1 MAEAVEQAVQ
11 NAFNKVAEAF
21 ATVSQT
27 LINFLTEQ
35 GDVFNVSHI
44 QTGIS
49 DEETAEWVI
58 EVGENDS
65 AQIRLSVVGQG
76 KTTVELYENGDYSGG
91 GSNVLVEN
99 LKRSSSKTPS
109 SSWSDS
115 PTVNSDGTKIAED
128 VSGTDGLPSGNGRVS
143 GVSKETKF
151 ILEAGQSYLIRATN
165 QSSSSSDLGLSAEF
179 YEEAP

>member
-1 MAEAVEQAVQ
+1 MSEALEEAIR
-11 NAFNKVAEAF
+11 NAFNKTAKAF
-21 ATVSQT
+21 ATVSQD
-27 LINFLTEQ
+27 LVSFLTEQ

-44 QTGIS
+44 QTGIE
-49 DEETAEWVI
+49 DQGTAEWLI

-76 KTTVELYENGDYSGG
+76 KTAVELYEDGDYGT
-91 GSNVLVEN
+91 GSSNIMVEN

-128 VSGTDGLPSGNGRVS
+128 VSGTDGLPAGTGRVS

-151 ILEAGQSYLIRATN
+151 ILETGQSYLIRGIN
-165 QSSSSSDLGLSAEF
+165 QSGSVSDLGLSAEF
-179 YEEAP
+179 YEESP